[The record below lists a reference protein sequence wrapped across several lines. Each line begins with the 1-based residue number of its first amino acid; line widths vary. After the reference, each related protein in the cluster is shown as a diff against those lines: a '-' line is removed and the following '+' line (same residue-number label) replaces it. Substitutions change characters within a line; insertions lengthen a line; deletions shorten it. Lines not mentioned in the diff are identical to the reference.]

1 MTCIVEM
8 FFRVGIALKED
19 VAVTNVSNKI
29 IGDIVM
35 KWNLVEIEEIDM
47 IIMIDVDHMNILVKV
62 TGGVENVGENM
73 IIKL

>member
-19 VAVTNVSNKI
+19 VVVTNVSNEI

-35 KWNLVEIEEIDM
+35 K
-47 IIMIDVDHMNILVKV
+47 
-62 TGGVENVGENM
+62 
-73 IIKL
+73 